1 MVPSLRW
8 LSLICVV
15 LCVATGWW
23 MSGASPPLVPTL
35 PDEPLDRGRPLV
47 RAEPFPLPSPTE
59 LASSQPSA
67 RPSEVSV
74 LPVLAEVKARGAV
87 AKAADHSVWTAPAVA
102 QAYRRDPLKLAQ
114 QLQDRR
120 GVFTG
125 TILRVEVGES
135 GVTILSLGHE
145 DVTWNMV
152 LSPEEAASV
161 PTLNPGQTVRADCMG
176 QGLVMGLLVLVDC
189 RLFP

>member
-1 MVPSLRW
+1 MAPSLRW
-8 LSLICVV
+8 LSVV
-15 LCVATGWW
+15 GVALCVATGWW
-23 MSGASPPLVPTL
+23 MNGASSPLVSTSF
-35 PDEPLDRGRPLV
+35 DEPLDHGRPMV
-47 RAEPFPLPSPTE
+47 QVEPSPLPSPTE
-59 LASSQPSA
+59 LARSQPSA
-67 RPSEVSV
+67 GPGEVSV

-87 AKAADHSVWTAPAVA
+87 AQAADHKVWTAPAVA
-102 QAYRRDPLKLAQ
+102 QAYRRDPLALAR

-125 TILRVEVGES
+125 TILRLEFGES
-135 GVTILSLGHE
+135 GVTILSLGHG

-161 PTLNPGQTVRADCMG
+161 PALNPGQTVRADCMG